1 MTKNPHI
8 GSSFDDF
15 LEEEGIRAEA
25 EAAAL
30 KRVIAWQISRA
41 MKQDRVTK
49 IQMAERMRT
58 SRSALDRLLDP
69 DNKSVTLDTI
79 SRAAV
84 TLGKRIRF
92 SLVDAH
98 AARRGGRG
106 HARFRAGGAVLRSRT
121 RG

>member
-1 MTKNPHI
+1 MTKNRHI

-15 LEEEGIRAEA
+15 LETEGIRAEA

-69 DNKSVTLDTI
+69 DDKSVTLDTI

-84 TLGKRIRF
+84 TLGKRVQF
-92 SLVDAH
+92 SLVDAE
-98 AARRGGRG
+98 AERRGGDG
-106 HARFRAGGAVLRSRT
+106 HARVRVRSAALRRRA

>member
-1 MTKNPHI
+1 MKKNPHI

-25 EAAAL
+25 ETAAL

-92 SLVDAH
+92 SLVDAQP
-98 AARRGGRG
+98 ARRGGRG
-106 HARFRAGGAVLRSRT
+106 HAPFRARGAALRSRT

>member
-15 LEEEGIRAEA
+15 LEQEGIRAEA
-25 EAAAL
+25 ESGAL
-30 KRVIAWQISRA
+30 KRVIAWQISQA
-41 MKQDRVTK
+41 MKEGHVTK

-79 SRAAV
+79 SRAAL

-92 SLVDAH
+92 SLVDAQPGSRVSR
-98 AARRGGRG
+98 APARPLARTTARRRR
-106 HARFRAGGAVLRSRT
+106 ARR
-121 RG
+121 